1 MSRVL
6 TRRWRGSVKISRARV
21 VMGLSPLWALIAM
34 VGVVLVFLLII
45 GKDPI
50 TVFGAL
56 LHGAAGTWYNF
67 GTTLVRTTP
76 LIFSGLAVS
85 FAYRCG
91 VFNLG
96 VQGQL
101 EMGALALAAGIIA
114 GSLWGGIPGLLRA
127 KLGISEIVVTIML
140 NYVAMY
146 TVYLFVQGPMKG
158 TNVSYPT
165 TNAFPKDVWM
175 PVVLPGTRVHLGFVL
190 ALLAAVLFYVVFRR
204 TTVGFEIRAVGFN
217 PIASRFSGMN
227 VPKNVVLVM
236 LISGALGGLL
246 GASEVMGV
254 NHRLAEFWSLGWG
267 LEGVAVALLGR
278 ANPLGVVLAAFLF
291 GAMRAGASNM
301 QAMTSLPAALIYIMQ
316 GTPVI
321 VLIALTGPGFIR
333 DFMVGR
339 RRKVA

>member
-1 MSRVL
+1 
-6 TRRWRGSVKISRARV
+6 
-21 VMGLSPLWALIAM
+21 LWALIAM

-101 EMGALALAAGIIA
+101 EMGALAGATVVLFLEFIPAPLRIVLALAAGIIA